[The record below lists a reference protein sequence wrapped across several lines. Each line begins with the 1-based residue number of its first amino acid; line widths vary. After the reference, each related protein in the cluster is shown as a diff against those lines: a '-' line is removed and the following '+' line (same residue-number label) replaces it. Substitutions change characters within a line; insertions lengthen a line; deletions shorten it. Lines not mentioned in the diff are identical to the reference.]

1 MIKKISKSEMC
12 SLLGIPN
19 LEFSNFDLHWTD
31 YQDTSLI
38 VNLCF
43 NKFKILEIGTH
54 LGYTTENIAKNNPNA
69 KIKTIDIC
77 KDYNFDTKY
86 QNSEILDRNQSGI
99 KIKSKNVI
107 HELVDSDLFFE
118 KCSETFDLILID
130 GDHSYEQVKKDTE
143 NALKVIEKNGII
155 IWHDVYNKD
164 NSCYKCSCEPE
175 SDDVRKFL
183 LDSSFECLKIEN
195 SWIAIYINV

>member
-19 LEFSNFDLHWTD
+19 LEFSNFYLHWTD

-86 QNSEILDRNQSGI
+86 QNSEILDRDQSGI

-130 GDHSYEQVKKDTE
+130 GPNGEYRSLWFNIIKKHVKEGTIILVDDFNHFQSFGEELDRNFEYELLDHYDEGPYIAYGEHSWKIV
-143 NALKVIEKNGII
+143 KVIGPK
-155 IWHDVYNKD
+155 
-164 NSCYKCSCEPE
+164 
-175 SDDVRKFL
+175 
-183 LDSSFECLKIEN
+183 
-195 SWIAIYINV
+195 

>member
-1 MIKKISKSEMC
+1 MLQKISKSELYF
-12 SLLGIPN
+12 LLGRPYLAFN
-19 LEFSNFDLHWTD
+19 NFNLHWTD
-31 YQDTSLI
+31 EEDTDLI

-77 KDYNFDTKY
+77 KDFNHDTKY
-86 QNSEILDRNQSGI
+86 QNSEILDRSRSGMQ
-99 KIKSKNVI
+99 IKSKNVS
-107 HELVDSDLFFE
+107 HELIDSDLFFE
-118 KCSETFDLILID
+118 KCAETFDVILID
-130 GDHSYEQVKKDTE
+130 GDHSYDQVRKDTE
-143 NALKVIEKNGII
+143 NAFKFIEKNGII

-164 NSCYKCSCEPE
+164 NSCSKCNAEPE

-183 LDSSFECLKIEN
+183 LNSNFKCLKIEN
-195 SWIAIYINV
+195 SWVAIYINV